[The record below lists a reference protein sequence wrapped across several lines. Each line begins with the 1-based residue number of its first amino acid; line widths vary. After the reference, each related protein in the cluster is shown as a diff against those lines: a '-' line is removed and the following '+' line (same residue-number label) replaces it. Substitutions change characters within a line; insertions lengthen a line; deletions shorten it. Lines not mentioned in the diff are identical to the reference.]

1 MWRKILLILFICF
14 LVVPSVESRT
24 EQIDQT
30 KKILALVVPGL
41 SFNEVEWL
49 IHNDDSSIWKEAS
62 FGAMNVRA
70 DGPYSYLNNMVT
82 IGAGAKAVGV
92 QGWNSFELSE
102 EINGFEARE
111 WMYQLTGSRPEEGLI
126 HPDFHRLEVKNRE
139 TTHKGEVGF
148 FGETLQEHD
157 IARVVYGHSD
167 TLEEKVRYGS
177 LLAIDQKGF
186 VNGQLQDA
194 VQEKTGAP
202 YGIEMNADFLINKLS
217 TNVETRDQFIVIEW
231 GDIYRLYDQHTYME
245 NLHFEA
251 EQKRQLKR
259 MSAFLTRARKE
270 VDDIWLIAPMMNK
283 QAYDERKQLAPVF
296 HWGEEMGGFLTS
308 TTTKQD
314 YLVSSL
320 DLIPTFLASFN
331 IQETEFSGNVIKH
344 SNNGIVDKAPVVK
357 RVNEIVLIYKSRAS
371 VLSIYISCLV
381 IALIGAAI
389 YGFFGSKKRQTWRYV
404 TRLILLSA
412 LWSPFW
418 FLALAGVVNKLGV
431 TGFVLTLIVGSFICG
446 YIVERTARYPIFWVG
461 TLTFL
466 LITIDVMIGSPL
478 MQRSYLGYDP
488 IIGARYYGIGNEFAG
503 VYLISA
509 MMLLHPILTHLHRG
523 LRITCIVTMLFLLTI
538 VLGKNT
544 LGTNAGATLSA
555 GLAFAFLCYR
565 SVFQTWSWRLLLL
578 LFGGVLS
585 ALFLLLYVLQLT
597 GDQTHIG
604 LAFERLLSGDFL
616 YIKDT
621 IERKLAMNWK
631 IFKHS
636 NWTQLFVTSYLL
648 GAVILWRKRLQL
660 GEQGKQLFLQ
670 TGVISS
676 FALLLLNDSGVVA
689 AATSMFCVVS
699 AHYYWLSVS
708 KEENEFVI
716 GKTINPGQTVED

>member
-1 MWRKILLILFICF
+1 MLVVFISF
-14 LVVPSVESRT
+14 LVIPIVESQA
-24 EQIDQT
+24 EQVDES
-30 KKILALVVPGL
+30 KKILALIVPGL
-41 SFNEVEWL
+41 SFNEAEWL
-49 IHNDDSSIWKEAS
+49 IYHGDSSIWKNAS
-62 FGAMNVRA
+62 FGAMNVRS
-70 DGPYSYLNNMVT
+70 DGPYSYLNHMVT

-92 QGWNSFELSE
+92 QGWNSFELDE
-102 EINGFEARE
+102 EINGFEASE
-111 WMYQLTGSRPEEGLI
+111 WMYQLTGFKPMTGLV
-126 HPDFHRLEVKNRE
+126 HPDYHRLEDKNKE
-139 TTHKGEVGF
+139 TTHKGSVGL
-148 FGETLQEHD
+148 FGEILKQHD
-157 IARVVYGHSD
+157 IARAVYGHSD

-177 LLAIDQKGF
+177 LLAIDQSGY
-186 VNGQLQDA
+186 VSGQLKEA
-194 VQEKTGAP
+194 VQHKTGAP
-202 YGIEMNADFLINKLS
+202 YGIEMNEDFLINKLS
-217 TNVETRDQFIVIEW
+217 TNVEKGNQFFVIEW
-231 GDIYRLYDQHTYME
+231 GDLYRLYDQQNYME
-245 NLHFEA
+245 VHHFER
-251 EQKRQLKR
+251 EEKRQLKR
-259 MSAFLTRARKE
+259 ISSFVTRARNE
-270 VDDIWLIAPMMNK
+270 VDQVWLLAPMMNK

-296 HWGEEMGGFLTS
+296 YWGENAGGFLTS
-308 TTTKQD
+308 NTTKQD

-320 DLIPTFLASFN
+320 DLIPTFLAAYD
-331 IQETEFSGNVIKH
+331 IQEKGFSGNAIKQ
-344 SNNGIVDKAPVVK
+344 SNIGMVDKTPVIT

-381 IALIGAAI
+381 IALIVAAI
-389 YGFFGSKKRQTWRYV
+389 FGFLGANKRQTWRYI
-404 TRLILLSA
+404 TRLILLCA

-418 FLALAGVVNKLGV
+418 FLALAGVVDKLGIA
-431 TGFVLTLIVGSFICG
+431 GFVLTLITGSFLCG
-446 YIVERTARYPIFWVG
+446 YIVERTARNPIFWIG
-461 TLTFL
+461 SFTFL
-466 LITIDVMIGSPL
+466 LMTIDVFMGSPL

-509 MMLLHPILTHLHRG
+509 MMLLHPILTHSNRV
-523 LRITCIVTMLFLLTI
+523 LRIAYITIMLLFLTI

-565 SVFQTWSWRLLLL
+565 SVFQTWSWRLLVL
-578 LFGGVLS
+578 LFGGALS
-585 ALFLLLYVLQLT
+585 SLFILLYMLQLT
-597 GDQTHIG
+597 GEQTHIG
-604 LAFERLLSGDFL
+604 LAFERLLNGDLL

-621 IERKLAMNWK
+621 IQRKLAMNWK

-648 GAVILWRKRLQL
+648 GAVILYRKRLQL
-660 GEQGKQLFLQ
+660 NELGKQLFLQ

-716 GKTINPGQTVED
+716 GKTINPGQAVED